1 MTTGAYR
8 WPDSPRPP
16 VLHLAGELD
25 IDTSAELITQLRD
38 HASHHEG
45 SVLVVDLSHVSFMDS
60 SGLDPLAQ
68 AYDALA
74 AADRLLVAQSL
85 APAVRR
91 FFQLINTCRRVALVE
106 QTLRDRSDRPGRL
119 PHQAPEVK
127 SLSVLVRDLSDA
139 VRDSAEIEQAKG
151 LLMGVHGCD
160 AEQAGMLLALIAH
173 RRHITVHDLAVAR
186 VLVLPDVQ
194 ATASAV
200 LDGVGGT
207 ISHEADL

>member
-1 MTTGAYR
+1 M
-8 WPDSPRPP
+8 
-16 VLHLAGELD
+16 
-25 IDTSAELITQLRD
+25 
-38 HASHHEG
+38 
-45 SVLVVDLSHVSFMDS
+45 VDLTHVSFMDS

-74 AADRLLVAQSL
+74 AVDRLLVAQSL

-106 QTLRDRSDRPGRL
+106 QTLRDPSDRQGRL
-119 PHQAPEVK
+119 PDQAPDVK
-127 SLSVLVRDLSDA
+127 SLSVLVRDVRDA

-160 AEQAGMLLALIAH
+160 ADQAGMLLALIAH
-173 RRHITVHDLAVAR
+173 RRHITVHDVAMAR
-186 VLVLPDVQ
+186 VLVFPGAQ

-207 ISHEADL
+207 MSHHAGQ